1 MAVAEPT
8 PILARSLIAQYARIP
23 ALVQTPSFLRKAKP
37 IHLFLGASRH
47 LSYSHLQLRG
57 VQFSQVLFTPKRE
70 SLYLVIGFFS
80 VRLPRSAVRGLNAV
94 LRSTSHFTQSVYLQ
108 SLFFFH
114 DNAFGDTSPIFLASE
129 KKLYPPNMCWYVTHL
144 GNLAT
149 TGHPARPSICDFSFG
164 TLYQHHLNVSRKAD
178 WSSPFQNRWGFSFC
192 SFLKLCISNCLFKSK
207 GRWMRAESSK

>member
-129 KKLYPPNMCWYVTHL
+129 KKPLSAKHVLKCNSSRQLSNNRTSSEAQHMQVFFWHTL
-144 GNLAT
+144 
-149 TGHPARPSICDFSFG
+149 PAPSQRFA
-164 TLYQHHLNVSRKAD
+164 QSRLVVPI
-178 WSSPFQNRWGFSFC
+178 SMTFLILFVPEIVHFQ
-192 SFLKLCISNCLFKSK
+192 LFI
-207 GRWMRAESSK
+207 

>member
-8 PILARSLIAQYARIP
+8 PTLARSLIAQYARIP

-129 KKLYPPNMCWYVTHL
+129 KKPLSAKHVLICNSSRQLSNNRTSSEAQHMRVFFWHTL
-144 GNLAT
+144 
-149 TGHPARPSICDFSFG
+149 PAPSQRFA
-164 TLYQHHLNVSRKAD
+164 QSRLVVPI
-178 WSSPFQNRWGFSFC
+178 SMTFLILFVPEIVHFQ
-192 SFLKLCISNCLFKSK
+192 LFI
-207 GRWMRAESSK
+207 

>member
-57 VQFSQVLFTPKRE
+57 VQFSQVLFTPKRA
-70 SLYLVIGFFS
+70 SLYLVTGLS
-80 VRLPRSAVRGLNAV
+80 VRLPRSAVRGLKAV
-94 LRSTSHFTQSVYLQ
+94 LHSTSHFTQPVHLL

-114 DNAFGDTSPIFLASE
+114 YNAFGDTRPIFLASE
-129 KKLYPPNMCWYVTHL
+129 KKPLSAKHVLICNSSRQLSNNRTSSEAQHMRVFFWHTL
-144 GNLAT
+144 
-149 TGHPARPSICDFSFG
+149 PAPS
-164 TLYQHHLNVSRKAD
+164 LNVSRKAD
-178 WSSPFQNRWGFSFC
+178 WSSPFR
-192 SFLKLCISNCLFKSK
+192 
-207 GRWMRAESSK
+207 

>member
-94 LRSTSHFTQSVYLQ
+94 LLSYSHFTISANLH

-114 DNAFGDTSPIFLASE
+114 YNSFGNTSPIFLASA
-129 KKLYPPNMCWYVTHL
+129 KKPLSAKHVLICNSSRQLSNNWTSSKAQHIQVFFAHL
-144 GNLAT
+144 TSNNQLFA
-149 TGHPARPSICDFSFG
+149 HSRLVVPFQLRFSFVFIPENAHFQFFIRIKG
-164 TLYQHHLNVSRKAD
+164 ALN
-178 WSSPFQNRWGFSFC
+178 
-192 SFLKLCISNCLFKSK
+192 
-207 GRWMRAESSK
+207 ES

>member
-129 KKLYPPNMCWYVTHL
+129 KKPLSAKHVL
-144 GNLAT
+144 
-149 TGHPARPSICDFSFG
+149 ICKSSRQLSNNRTSSEAQHMRVSFG

-178 WSSPFQNRWGFSFC
+178 RSSPFQ
-192 SFLKLCISNCLFKSK
+192 
-207 GRWMRAESSK
+207 